1 MGAKSRAA
9 MAEAAARL
17 EARKA
22 ETLGPSAPPC
32 DNPRCNPFGKAAPS
46 TGTVL
51 IRLAGGGS
59 VIKNACSPLRCA
71 FDMAGDMSASATWAP
86 HAPGRYRGA

>member
-1 MGAKSRAA
+1 MGAKSRAT

-32 DNPRCNPFGKAAPS
+32 ENPKCNPFGKAGVS

-51 IRLAGGGS
+51 VRLPKGGS
-59 VIKNACSPLRCA
+59 VLKNVCGPLRCA
-71 FDMAGDMSASATWAP
+71 WDVAGDLSASASFAP